1 MELNKVIDLEALAAS
16 GFPEGLIEQASE
28 FKELMMQYRC
38 ALMEVE
44 TKLNVLNAEFTMK
57 NNRNPFESIKSRI
70 KTPRSILE
78 KLQRKGYEI
87 SVKGI
92 EENLADVAGIRVI
105 CSFPDDIYATA
116 KMLTDQDD
124 IRVIQVK
131 DYIINPKPNGYRSLH
146 LILEVPIF
154 LSNEK
159 KNMKVEVQFR
169 TIAMDF
175 WASLEHKIYY
185 KFEGQAPEYISRELK
200 ECADMVSALDDKML
214 SLNEAILECLKEG
227 GEKPVPEKTE
237 EVDAEIIENPMIR

>member
-1 MELNKVIDLEALAAS
+1 MELNKVIDLEALTAS
-16 GFPEGLIEQASE
+16 GFPEGLIEQASG
-28 FKELMMQYRC
+28 FMELMMQYRC

-57 NNRNPFESIKSRI
+57 NNRNPFESIKCRI
-70 KTPRSILE
+70 KTPKSILE
-78 KLQRKGYEI
+78 KLQRKGFEI

-175 WASLEHKIYY
+175 WASLEHKLKY
-185 KFEGQAPEYISRELK
+185 KK
-200 ECADMVSALDDKML
+200 
-214 SLNEAILECLKEG
+214 N
-227 GEKPVPEKTE
+227 
-237 EVDAEIIENPMIR
+237 IENAEEISKELQRCAEASSQLDLRMQALRDRIEAERE

>member
-1 MELNKVIDLEALAAS
+1 MELNKVIDLEALTAS
-16 GFPEGLIEQASE
+16 GFPEGLIEQASG
-28 FKELMMQYRC
+28 FMELMMQYRC

-70 KTPRSILE
+70 KTPKSILE
-78 KLQRKGYEI
+78 KLQRKGFEI

-131 DYIINPKPNGYRSLH
+131 DYIINPKSNGYRSLH

-154 LSNEK
+154 LSHEK

-175 WASLEHKIYY
+175 WASLEHKLKY
-185 KFEGQAPEYISRELK
+185 KK
-200 ECADMVSALDDKML
+200 
-214 SLNEAILECLKEG
+214 N
-227 GEKPVPEKTE
+227 
-237 EVDAEIIENPMIR
+237 IENAEEISKELQRCAEASSQLDLRMQALRDRIEAERE

>member
-1 MELNKVIDLEALAAS
+1 MELNKVIDLEALTAS
-16 GFPEGLIEQASE
+16 GFPEGLIEQASG
-28 FKELMMQYRC
+28 FMELMMQYRC

-70 KTPRSILE
+70 KTPKSILE
-78 KLQRKGYEI
+78 KLRRKGFEI

-175 WASLEHKIYY
+175 WASLEHKLKY
-185 KFEGQAPEYISRELK
+185 KK
-200 ECADMVSALDDKML
+200 
-214 SLNEAILECLKEG
+214 N
-227 GEKPVPEKTE
+227 
-237 EVDAEIIENPMIR
+237 IENAEEISKELQSCAEASSQLDLRMQALRDRIEAERE

>member
-1 MELNKVIDLEALAAS
+1 MELNKVIDLEALTAS
-16 GFPEGLIEQASE
+16 GFPEGLIEPASG
-28 FKELMMQYRC
+28 FMELMMQYRC

-70 KTPRSILE
+70 KTPKSILE
-78 KLQRKGYEI
+78 KLQRKGFEI

-146 LILEVPIF
+146 LILEIPIF

-175 WASLEHKIYY
+175 WASLEHKLKY
-185 KFEGQAPEYISRELK
+185 KK
-200 ECADMVSALDDKML
+200 
-214 SLNEAILECLKEG
+214 N
-227 GEKPVPEKTE
+227 
-237 EVDAEIIENPMIR
+237 IENAEEISKELQRCAEASSQLDLRMQALRDRIEAERE

>member
-16 GFPEGLIEQASE
+16 GFPEGLIEQANA
-28 FKELMMQYRC
+28 FMELMMQYRC
-38 ALMEVE
+38 ALMEVQ

-70 KTPRSILE
+70 KTPKSIIE

-131 DYIINPKPNGYRSLH
+131 DYIKHPKDNGYRSLH
-146 LILEVPIF
+146 LIIGIPIF
-154 LSNEK
+154 LSSEK
-159 KNMKVEVQFR
+159 KYVRVEVQFR

-175 WASLEHKIYY
+175 WASLDHKLKY
-185 KFEGQAPEYISRELK
+185 KKNVKNPELIAAELK
-200 ECADMVSALDDKML
+200 KCADTISSVDLRMQEIRNMM
-214 SLNEAILECLKEG
+214 EEG
-227 GEKPVPEKTE
+227 E
-237 EVDAEIIENPMIR
+237 M

>member
-1 MELNKVIDLEALAAS
+1 MELNKVIDLEALTAS
-16 GFPEGLIEQASE
+16 GFPEGLIEQASG
-28 FKELMMQYRC
+28 FMELMMQYRC

-70 KTPRSILE
+70 KTPESILE
-78 KLQRKGYEI
+78 KLRRKGFEI

-175 WASLEHKIYY
+175 WASLEHKLKY
-185 KFEGQAPEYISRELK
+185 KK
-200 ECADMVSALDDKML
+200 
-214 SLNEAILECLKEG
+214 N
-227 GEKPVPEKTE
+227 
-237 EVDAEIIENPMIR
+237 IENAEEISKELQRCAEASSQLDLRMQALRDRIEAERE

>member
-1 MELNKVIDLEALAAS
+1 MELNKVIDLEALTAS
-16 GFPEGLIEQASE
+16 GFPEGLIEQASG
-28 FKELMMQYRC
+28 FMELMMQYRC

-70 KTPRSILE
+70 KTPKSILE
-78 KLQRKGYEI
+78 KLRRKGFEI

-175 WASLEHKIYY
+175 WASLEHKLKY
-185 KFEGQAPEYISRELK
+185 KK
-200 ECADMVSALDDKML
+200 
-214 SLNEAILECLKEG
+214 N
-227 GEKPVPEKTE
+227 
-237 EVDAEIIENPMIR
+237 IENAEEISKELQRCAEASSQLDLRMLALRDRIEAERE

>member
-1 MELNKVIDLEALAAS
+1 MELNKVIDLEALTAS
-16 GFPEGLIEQASE
+16 GFPEGLIEQESG
-28 FKELMMQYRC
+28 FMELMMQYRC

-70 KTPRSILE
+70 KTPKSILE
-78 KLQRKGYEI
+78 KLQRKGFEI

-175 WASLEHKIYY
+175 WASLEHKLKY
-185 KFEGQAPEYISRELK
+185 KK
-200 ECADMVSALDDKML
+200 
-214 SLNEAILECLKEG
+214 N
-227 GEKPVPEKTE
+227 
-237 EVDAEIIENPMIR
+237 IENAEEISKELQRCAEASSQLDLRMQALRDRIEAERE

>member
-1 MELNKVIDLEALAAS
+1 MELNKVIDLEALVAS
-16 GFPEGLIEQASE
+16 GFPEGLIEQANA
-28 FKELMMQYRC
+28 FMELMMQYRC
-38 ALMEVE
+38 ALMEVQ

-70 KTPRSILE
+70 KTPKSIIE

-175 WASLEHKIYY
+175 WASLEHKLKY
-185 KFEGQAPEYISRELK
+185 KK
-200 ECADMVSALDDKML
+200 
-214 SLNEAILECLKEG
+214 N
-227 GEKPVPEKTE
+227 
-237 EVDAEIIENPMIR
+237 IENAEEISKELQRCAEASSKLDLRMQALRDRIEAERE

>member
-1 MELNKVIDLEALAAS
+1 MELNKVIDLEALTAS
-16 GFPEGLIEQASE
+16 GFPEGLIEQASG
-28 FKELMMQYRC
+28 FMELMMQYRC

-70 KTPRSILE
+70 KTPKSILE
-78 KLQRKGYEI
+78 KLQRKGFEI

-92 EENLADVAGIRVI
+92 EENLADVAGVRVI

-131 DYIINPKPNGYRSLH
+131 DYIINPKSNGYRSLH

-175 WASLEHKIYY
+175 WASLEHKLKY
-185 KFEGQAPEYISRELK
+185 KK
-200 ECADMVSALDDKML
+200 
-214 SLNEAILECLKEG
+214 N
-227 GEKPVPEKTE
+227 
-237 EVDAEIIENPMIR
+237 IENAEEISKELQRCAEASSQLDLRMQALRDRIEAERE

>member
-1 MELNKVIDLEALAAS
+1 MELNKVIDLEALTAS
-16 GFPEGLIEQASE
+16 GFPEGLIEQASG
-28 FKELMMQYRC
+28 FMELMMQYRC

-70 KTPRSILE
+70 KTPKSILE
-78 KLQRKGYEI
+78 KLQRKGFEI

-131 DYIINPKPNGYRSLH
+131 DYIINPKSNGYRSLH

-175 WASLEHKIYY
+175 WASLEHKLKY
-185 KFEGQAPEYISRELK
+185 KK
-200 ECADMVSALDDKML
+200 
-214 SLNEAILECLKEG
+214 N
-227 GEKPVPEKTE
+227 
-237 EVDAEIIENPMIR
+237 IENAEEISKELQRCAEASSQLDLRMQALRDRIEAERE

>member
-1 MELNKVIDLEALAAS
+1 MELNKVIDLEALTAS
-16 GFPEGLIEQASE
+16 GFPEGLIEQASG
-28 FKELMMQYRC
+28 FMELMMQYRC

-70 KTPRSILE
+70 KTPKSILE
-78 KLQRKGYEI
+78 KLRRKGFEI

-175 WASLEHKIYY
+175 WASLEHKLKY
-185 KFEGQAPEYISRELK
+185 KK
-200 ECADMVSALDDKML
+200 
-214 SLNEAILECLKEG
+214 N
-227 GEKPVPEKTE
+227 
-237 EVDAEIIENPMIR
+237 IENAVEISKELQRCAEASSQLDLRMQALRDRIEAERE

>member
-1 MELNKVIDLEALAAS
+1 MELNKVIDLEALTAS
-16 GFPEGLIEQASE
+16 GFPEGLIEQASG
-28 FKELMMQYRC
+28 FMELMMQYRC

-70 KTPRSILE
+70 KTPKSILE
-78 KLQRKGYEI
+78 KLQRKGFEI

-131 DYIINPKPNGYRSLH
+131 DYIINPKSNGYRSLH

-175 WASLEHKIYY
+175 WASLEHKLKY
-185 KFEGQAPEYISRELK
+185 KK
-200 ECADMVSALDDKML
+200 
-214 SLNEAILECLKEG
+214 N
-227 GEKPVPEKTE
+227 
-237 EVDAEIIENPMIR
+237 IENAEEISKELQRCAEASSQLDLLPSVHTDVFRRLYGAWTRHCAFDSE

>member
-1 MELNKVIDLEALAAS
+1 MELNKVIDLEALTAS
-16 GFPEGLIEQASE
+16 GFPEGLIEQASG
-28 FKELMMQYRC
+28 FMELMMQYRC

-70 KTPRSILE
+70 KTPKSILE
-78 KLQRKGYEI
+78 KLQRKGFEI

-131 DYIINPKPNGYRSLH
+131 DYIINPKPNGDRSLH

-175 WASLEHKIYY
+175 WASLEHKLKY
-185 KFEGQAPEYISRELK
+185 KK
-200 ECADMVSALDDKML
+200 
-214 SLNEAILECLKEG
+214 N
-227 GEKPVPEKTE
+227 
-237 EVDAEIIENPMIR
+237 IENAEEISKELQRCAEASSQLDLRMQALRDRIEVERE

>member
-1 MELNKVIDLEALAAS
+1 MELNKVIDLEALTAS
-16 GFPEGLIEQASE
+16 GFPEGLIEQASG
-28 FKELMMQYRC
+28 FMELMMQYRC

-70 KTPRSILE
+70 KTPKSILE
-78 KLQRKGYEI
+78 KLQRKGFEI

-124 IRVIQVK
+124 IRVLEVK

-175 WASLEHKIYY
+175 WASLEHKLKY
-185 KFEGQAPEYISRELK
+185 KK
-200 ECADMVSALDDKML
+200 
-214 SLNEAILECLKEG
+214 N
-227 GEKPVPEKTE
+227 
-237 EVDAEIIENPMIR
+237 IENAEEISKELQRCAEASSKLDLRMQALRDRIEAERE

>member
-1 MELNKVIDLEALAAS
+1 MELNKVIDLEALTAS
-16 GFPEGLIEQASE
+16 GFPEGLIEQASG
-28 FKELMMQYRC
+28 FMELMMQYRC
-38 ALMEVE
+38 ALIEVE

-70 KTPRSILE
+70 KTPKSILE
-78 KLQRKGYEI
+78 KLRRKGFEI

-131 DYIINPKPNGYRSLH
+131 DYIINPKPNGYRRLH

-175 WASLEHKIYY
+175 WASLEHKLKY
-185 KFEGQAPEYISRELK
+185 KK
-200 ECADMVSALDDKML
+200 
-214 SLNEAILECLKEG
+214 N
-227 GEKPVPEKTE
+227 
-237 EVDAEIIENPMIR
+237 IENAEEISKELQRCAEASSQLDLRMQALRDRIEAERE

>member
-1 MELNKVIDLEALAAS
+1 MELNKVIDLEALTAS
-16 GFPEGLIEQASE
+16 GFPEGLIEQASG
-28 FKELMMQYRC
+28 FMELMMQYRC

-70 KTPRSILE
+70 KTPKSILE
-78 KLQRKGYEI
+78 KLQRKGFEI

-131 DYIINPKPNGYRSLH
+131 DYIKHPKDNGYRSLH
-146 LILEVPIF
+146 LIIGIPIF
-154 LSNEK
+154 LSSEK
-159 KNMKVEVQFR
+159 KYVRVEVQFR

-175 WASLEHKIYY
+175 WASLDHQMKY
-185 KFEGQAPEYISRELK
+185 KKDVEDASEISDELK
-200 ECADMVSALDDKML
+200 ECAEVIAQTDLKML
-214 SLNEAILECLKEG
+214 ALRRKIEDRESR
-227 GEKPVPEKTE
+227 
-237 EVDAEIIENPMIR
+237 ENPLKFDKDLP

>member
-1 MELNKVIDLEALAAS
+1 MELNKVIDLEALTAS
-16 GFPEGLIEQASE
+16 GFPEGLIEQASG
-28 FKELMMQYRC
+28 FMELMMQYRC

-70 KTPRSILE
+70 KTPKSILE
-78 KLQRKGYEI
+78 KLRRKGFEI

-131 DYIINPKPNGYRSLH
+131 DYIINPKSNGYRSLH

-175 WASLEHKIYY
+175 WASLEHKLKY
-185 KFEGQAPEYISRELK
+185 KK
-200 ECADMVSALDDKML
+200 
-214 SLNEAILECLKEG
+214 N
-227 GEKPVPEKTE
+227 
-237 EVDAEIIENPMIR
+237 IENAEEISKELQRCAEASSQLDLRMQALRDRIEAERE

>member
-1 MELNKVIDLEALAAS
+1 MELNKVIDLEALTAS
-16 GFPEGLIEQASE
+16 GFPEGLIEQASG
-28 FKELMMQYRC
+28 FMELMMQYRC

-70 KTPRSILE
+70 KTPKSILE
-78 KLQRKGYEI
+78 KLRRKGFEI

-175 WASLEHKIYY
+175 WASLEHKLKY
-185 KFEGQAPEYISRELK
+185 KKNIENAEEISKELQR
-200 ECADMVSALDDKML
+200 CA
-214 SLNEAILECLKEG
+214 EAISQLDLRMQALRDRIE
-227 GEKPVPEKTE
+227 
-237 EVDAEIIENPMIR
+237 AERE

>member
-1 MELNKVIDLEALAAS
+1 MELKKVIDLEALTAS
-16 GFPEGLIEQASE
+16 GFPEGLIEQASG
-28 FKELMMQYRC
+28 FMELMMQYRG

-124 IRVIQVK
+124 IRVLEVK

-175 WASLEHKIYY
+175 WASLEHKLKY
-185 KFEGQAPEYISRELK
+185 KK
-200 ECADMVSALDDKML
+200 
-214 SLNEAILECLKEG
+214 N
-227 GEKPVPEKTE
+227 
-237 EVDAEIIENPMIR
+237 IENAEEISKELQRCAEASSQLDLRMQALRDRIEAERE

>member
-1 MELNKVIDLEALAAS
+1 MELNKVIDLEALTAS
-16 GFPEGLIEQASE
+16 GFPEGLIEQASG
-28 FKELMMQYRC
+28 FMELMMQYRC

-70 KTPRSILE
+70 KTPKSILE
-78 KLQRKGYEI
+78 KLQRKGFEI

-131 DYIINPKPNGYRSLH
+131 DYIINPKLNGYRSLH

-175 WASLEHKIYY
+175 WASLEHKLKY
-185 KFEGQAPEYISRELK
+185 KK
-200 ECADMVSALDDKML
+200 
-214 SLNEAILECLKEG
+214 N
-227 GEKPVPEKTE
+227 
-237 EVDAEIIENPMIR
+237 IENAEEISKELQRCAEASSQLDLRMQALRDRIEAERE

>member
-1 MELNKVIDLEALAAS
+1 MELNKVIDLEALTAS
-16 GFPEGLIEQASE
+16 GFPEGLIEQANA
-28 FKELMMQYRC
+28 FMELMMQYRC

-70 KTPRSILE
+70 KTPKSIIE
-78 KLQRKGYEI
+78 KLKRKGYEI

-175 WASLEHKIYY
+175 WASLEHKLKY
-185 KFEGQAPEYISRELK
+185 KK
-200 ECADMVSALDDKML
+200 
-214 SLNEAILECLKEG
+214 N
-227 GEKPVPEKTE
+227 
-237 EVDAEIIENPMIR
+237 IENAEEISKELQRCAEASSKLDLRMQALRDRIEAERE

>member
-1 MELNKVIDLEALAAS
+1 MELNKVIDLEALTAS
-16 GFPEGLIEQASE
+16 GFPEGLIEQASG
-28 FKELMMQYRC
+28 FMELMMQYRC

-70 KTPRSILE
+70 KTPKSILE
-78 KLQRKGYEI
+78 KLRRKGFEI
-87 SVKGI
+87 SGKGS

-175 WASLEHKIYY
+175 WASLEHKLKY
-185 KFEGQAPEYISRELK
+185 KK
-200 ECADMVSALDDKML
+200 
-214 SLNEAILECLKEG
+214 N
-227 GEKPVPEKTE
+227 
-237 EVDAEIIENPMIR
+237 IENAEEISKELQRCAEASSQLDLRMQALRDRIEAERE

>member
-1 MELNKVIDLEALAAS
+1 MELNKVIDLEALTAS
-16 GFPEGLIEQASE
+16 GFPEGLIEQASG
-28 FKELMMQYRC
+28 FMELMMQYRC

-70 KTPRSILE
+70 KTPKSILE
-78 KLQRKGYEI
+78 KLQRKGFEI

-131 DYIINPKPNGYRSLH
+131 DYIINPKSNGYRSLH

-175 WASLEHKIYY
+175 WASLEHKLKY
-185 KFEGQAPEYISRELK
+185 KK
-200 ECADMVSALDDKML
+200 
-214 SLNEAILECLKEG
+214 N
-227 GEKPVPEKTE
+227 
-237 EVDAEIIENPMIR
+237 IENAEEISMELQRCAEASSQLDLRMQALRDRIEAERE

>member
-1 MELNKVIDLEALAAS
+1 MELNKVIDLEALTAS
-16 GFPEGLIEQASE
+16 GFPEGLIEQASG
-28 FKELMMQYRC
+28 FMELMMQYRC

-70 KTPRSILE
+70 KTPKSILE
-78 KLQRKGYEI
+78 KLRRKGFEI

-175 WASLEHKIYY
+175 WASLEHKLKY
-185 KFEGQAPEYISRELK
+185 KKNIE
-200 ECADMVSALDDKML
+200 
-214 SLNEAILECLKEG
+214 N
-227 GEKPVPEKTE
+227 TE
-237 EVDAEIIENPMIR
+237 EISKELQRCAEASSQLDLRMQALRDRIEAERE